1 MRFCVVGDLPEA
13 SELLRAVYDSAE
25 HSLSACA
32 VAGELQQWLI
42 SSQTGIRLVPTSEEA
57 ILSADVDTV
66 IVAVR
71 DSDDSLRCVRTA
83 TQAEKHVVVV
93 PPPGGSPAYSF
104 ELHLILDE
112 STTAV
117 IPLIH
122 RLALNRLDLEKANL
136 ALDAQTTQQLTT
148 DIDVTDTS
156 AAGIRKAIRTGLDL
170 LHASGFRY
178 SQVTA
183 LESQSPD
190 GRFLSMLITLNA
202 SAIADSSLPPAS
214 LTLKPA
220 QQSAGPVRIQQVL
233 ASGEKVDLA
242 CVDTAV
248 LPERIHWL
256 CQNKQASS
264 RWMEAFSATLELAD
278 AVEKSLRR
286 KRTVDV
292 HFDSGSERGVFKSQ
306 MTAIGCGVLTFM
318 MFGMV
323 GYLILAQ
330 LTDLPGWVLHA
341 VRALWIAPLVIFLL
355 AQALLPLTRSR
366 TPRS

>member
-1 MRFCVVGDLPEA
+1 MRFCVVGELPEA
-13 SELLRAVYDSAE
+13 SALLRAVHDSAE

-42 SSQTGIRLVPTSEEA
+42 SSQTGLRLVPTSEEA
-57 ILSADVDTV
+57 ILSNDVDTV

-93 PPPGGSPAYSF
+93 PPPGCSPAYSF

-117 IPLIH
+117 IPLTH
-122 RLALNRLDLEKANL
+122 RLGLNQLAWEKADL
-136 ALDAQTTQQLTT
+136 SLDAQTTQQLTT
-148 DIDVTDTS
+148 DLEVTDTS
-156 AAGIRKAIRTGLDL
+156 AAEVRKAIRMGLDL

-183 LESQSPD
+183 LEAKSPD

-202 SAIADSSLPPAS
+202 SAIADSSLPPAT

-220 QQSAGPVRIQQVL
+220 QQSDGPVRIQQVL
-233 ASGEKVDLA
+233 ASGDRIEIECGA
-242 CVDTAV
+242 PAV
-248 LPERIHWL
+248 LPERIQWL
-256 CQNKQASS
+256 CQNKHASS

-306 MTAIGCGVLTFM
+306 MAAIGCGVLTFM

-330 LTDLPGWVLHA
+330 LTDLPTWVLHVA
-341 VRALWIAPLVIFLL
+341 RALWIAPLVIFLL

-366 TPRS
+366 SPRG